1 MALATVSEMT
11 CEASLT
17 FILPQPCTSR
27 CLSVKRYANFKSPES
42 IFNRLCKIDL
52 PTSFEFGS
60 TKPLKKKYLLL
71 YLIQI
76 SFYFNI

>member
-1 MALATVSEMT
+1 MALATVSEKT

-42 IFNRLCKIDL
+42 IFNRVCKIDL
-52 PTSFEFGS
+52 PT
-60 TKPLKKKYLLL
+60 
-71 YLIQI
+71 
-76 SFYFNI
+76 